1 MLIHIQT
8 PNAHSKIKNKRKK
21 KKRQVT
27 DPVAVVADFDN
38 EIIFPKVPDGGSA
51 AGAG

>member
-1 MLIHIQT
+1 M
-8 PNAHSKIKNKRKK
+8 
-21 KKRQVT
+21 T

-51 AGAG
+51 AGTS